1 MELSPD
7 TLLHDRY
14 RIIRLLGQ
22 GGMGAVYLAH
32 DTSLDLQVA
41 LKVNYRPGEGSSS
54 QFYREA
60 RLLASLRH
68 LHLPRVIDYFVIPP
82 NQFLVMDYIPGEDLG
97 TLIAREGRQP
107 LDKVIAWARQLG
119 DALVYLHSQKP
130 PVVHRDIKPA
140 NIKITPAGELV
151 LVDFGIAKAAETS
164 QATSTGASGYTPG
177 FAPPEQYGSTRTGP
191 YTDQFSFAATLY
203 MLLTGQRPADSIDRT
218 LNQAALTP
226 IREFNPEVPPAFEQ
240 AVLRGMSLRPE
251 ERFPSVRD
259 FLTALT
265 GEPAVDQAR
274 PVVEPTQTAPRPE
287 ETEGAAQKP
296 PVEPVLRAPPGPGEE
311 GIPDATL
318 VKEQAES
325 KAEPAAQQPPAPVE
339 ATIKGPPPTPLE
351 ATAAVFP
358 PGQGDSPGSASVE
371 SPARTVQ
378 AAPPPAATI
387 QTPLSQAAIPAAPAA
402 APKGKAR
409 SLPAMIIAGAVLL
422 LALFAGGFFIIRG
435 ILNKSASPTAAPT
448 LPVAAPVTSPTP
460 TEPSASATPQP
471 SLTTLPSDTP
481 EPSSTPEPSATP
493 TQGLQPI
500 GGGGVVA
507 FSSDRGGDGTLQIWT
522 MRVFMDN
529 SGRIYSDEPVQL
541 TFDSGDKSQPAWSPD
556 GKKLVYVAPGGG
568 NFGLDIWVVNA
579 DGAGPVNITKKKGD
593 DTDPAWSP
601 DGKLIAFTNNGRDDG
616 IRQVF
621 SVAPDGSG
629 LKRISFDQEE
639 YMPAFSPDGKYLAF
653 VLFAASHETLYLRST
668 ASDYSDLTRFD
679 NVELLGR
686 LGYIEHPAYSPD
698 GGWIAY
704 TRSQALKSTRQDVYV
719 VRAASRGGDIARLTE
734 DMASREPAWSPDS
747 RWIVFT
753 SNRDG
758 NPEVYIMSNNG
769 QFQVNLSL
777 SPGADMQPDWQP
789 LPPG

>member
-7 TLLHDRY
+7 TLLHNRY

-32 DTSLDLQVA
+32 DTSLDQQVA
-41 LKVNYRPGEGSSS
+41 VKVNYRPGEGSST

-107 LDKVIAWARQLG
+107 LGKVLSWARQLG
-119 DALVYLHSQKP
+119 EALVYLHSQKP

-151 LVDFGIAKAAETS
+151 LVDFGIAKAAESS

-191 YTDQFSFAATLY
+191 YTDQFSFAATIY
-203 MLLTGQRPADSIDRT
+203 MLLTGERPADSIERT
-218 LNQAALTP
+218 LNQSALTP
-226 IREFNPEVPPAFEQ
+226 IREYNPEVPPAIEQ
-240 AVLRGMSLRPE
+240 AVLKGMALRPE

-265 GEPAVDQAR
+265 GEPAPR
-274 PVVEPTQTAPRPE
+274 PVEQAVEPTQTTPRLAQAE
-287 ETEGAAQKP
+287 E
-296 PVEPVLRAPPGPGEE
+296 PVEGPGQETA
-311 GIPDATL
+311 GDATL
-318 VKEQAES
+318 IKE
-325 KAEPAAQQPPAPVE
+325 KPAPPPPSEEMRTELVGGTPAKTVMAAPPSPAAPVE
-339 ATIKGPPPTPLE
+339 
-351 ATAAVFP
+351 
-358 PGQGDSPGSASVE
+358 
-371 SPARTVQ
+371 
-378 AAPPPAATI
+378 
-387 QTPLSQAAIPAAPAA
+387 TPLSQEAAPSAPVA
-402 APKGKAR
+402 APRGKAGF
-409 SLPAMIIAGAVLL
+409 SPVMIAAGAVLL
-422 LALFAGGFFIIRG
+422 LGLLAGGFFILRG
-435 ILNKSASPTAAPT
+435 ILNPSAGPAAAPT
-448 LPVAAPVTSPTP
+448 LPVVLD
-460 TEPSASATPQP
+460 Q
-471 SLTTLPSDTP
+471 
-481 EPSSTPEPSATP
+481 PSSTPTQPPASETPEPTHTAQPSPTPEPTSTPQPSATP
-493 TQGLQPI
+493 TATLQPI

-507 FSSDRGGDGTLQIWT
+507 FSSNRGEGGVLQIWT
-522 MRVFMDN
+522 MRIFMDN
-529 SGRIYSDEPVQL
+529 SGRIYSDQPVQL
-541 TFDSGDKSQPAWSPD
+541 TFDPGDKFQPAWSPD
-556 GKKLVYVAPGGG
+556 GRKLAYVAPGGE
-568 NFGLDIWVVNA
+568 NFGLDIWIVNA
-579 DGAGPVNITKKKGD
+579 DGSEPVNITQRKGD

-639 YMPAFSPDGKYLAF
+639 YMPAFSPDGKNLAF
-653 VLFAASHETLYLRST
+653 IMYVASHEVLYLRS
-668 ASDYSDLTRFD
+668 SLSEFEQFTRFD

-686 LGYIEHPAYSPD
+686 LGYVEHPAYSPD
-698 GGWIAY
+698 GEWIAY
-704 TRSQALKSTRQDVYV
+704 TRSETFKSSRQQIYV
-719 VRAASRGGDIARLTE
+719 VRTASRGGDIARLTE
-734 DMASREPAWSPDS
+734 DNASREPAWSPDS

-758 NPEVYIMSNNG
+758 NLEVYIMSNNG
-769 QFQVNLSL
+769 QFQVNLTN
-777 SPGADMQPDWQP
+777 SPGVDMQPDWQP
-789 LPPG
+789 LPPDG

>member
-7 TLLHDRY
+7 TLLHNRY

-41 LKVNYRPGEGSSS
+41 VKVNYRPGEGSST

-68 LHLPRVIDYFVIPP
+68 QHLPRVIDYFVIPP

-107 LDKVIAWARQLG
+107 LQKVIAWARQLG
-119 DALVYLHSQKP
+119 DALVYLHNQKP

-191 YTDQFSFAATLY
+191 YTDQFSFAATIY
-203 MLLTGQRPADSIDRT
+203 MLLTGERPADSIERT
-218 LNQAALTP
+218 LNQSSLTP
-226 IREFNPEVPPAFEQ
+226 IREYNPEVPPALEQ
-240 AVLRGMSLRPE
+240 AVLRGMALRPD
-251 ERFPSVRD
+251 ERFPSVRE

-265 GEPAVDQAR
+265 GESAPVQAEQE
-274 PVVEPTQTAPRPE
+274 VEPTQTLPRPGQVEAAAGEFTE
-287 ETEGAAQKP
+287 ESG
-296 PVEPVLRAPPGPGEE
+296 G
-311 GIPDATL
+311 DAT
-318 VKEQAES
+318 VIKEM
-325 KAEPAAQQPPAPVE
+325 PAPSPPPEEMRTELVGGTP
-339 ATIKGPPPTPLE
+339 AMTVMAGPPTP
-351 ATAAVFP
+351 AP
-358 PGQGDSPGSASVE
+358 S
-371 SPARTVQ
+371 VQ
-378 AAPPPAATI
+378 AAV
-387 QTPLSQAAIPAAPAA
+387 PAAPQV
-402 APKGKAR
+402 APKGKAGL
-409 SLPAMIIAGAVLL
+409 SPIMIAAGAVLL
-422 LALFAGGFFIIRG
+422 LGLLAGGFFILRG
-435 ILNKSASPTAAPT
+435 VLNPSAGPASAPT
-448 LPVAAPVTSPTP
+448 MPVVADLPSPTP
-460 TEPSASATPQP
+460 TMPAA
-471 SLTTLPSDTP
+471 SDTP
-481 EPSSTPEPSATP
+481 EPANTPLPSPTPEPSNTPAPSLTP
-493 TQGLQPI
+493 TATLQPI

-507 FSSDRGGDGTLQIWT
+507 FSSDRGGDGVLQIWT
-522 MRVFMDN
+522 MNVYMDN
-529 SGRIYSDEPVQL
+529 SGRAYSDQPVQL
-541 TFDSGDKSQPAWSPD
+541 TFDPGDKTQPAWSPD
-556 GKKLVYVAPGGG
+556 GKKLAYVAPGGE

-579 DGAGPVNITKKKGD
+579 DGSEPVNITKKKGD

-639 YMPAFSPDGKYLAF
+639 YMPAFSPDGKNLAF
-653 VLFAASHETLYLRST
+653 VMYVASHEVLYLRS
-668 ASDYSDLTRFD
+668 SVSRYEEFSRFD

-686 LGYIEHPAYSPD
+686 LGYVEHPAYSPD
-698 GGWIAY
+698 GEWIAY
-704 TRSQALKSTRQDVYV
+704 TRSESFKSSRQQIYV
-719 VRAASRGGDIARLTE
+719 VRTASRGGDIARLTE
-734 DMASREPAWSPDS
+734 DNASREPAWSPDS

-753 SNRDG
+753 SSRDG

-769 QFQVNLSL
+769 QFQVNLTNA
-777 SPGADMQPDWQP
+777 PGVDMQPDWQP
-789 LPPG
+789 LPPEGS